1 MANKILILG
10 EPGTGKTTAA
20 RNLDPTETFFIVP
33 DEKSLPFK
41 GWKNIYKTVYK
52 PDGKI
57 DISKSNLY
65 RGTSPQTI
73 MILLKAISDTRPDI
87 KVVIIDTITMMMNVE
102 YMAKAKEKGY
112 EKFLDLALDVFNL
125 IKMID
130 GLREDLT
137 VFILGHVQSSYD
149 TDGSLRTEFKVI
161 GGKLIGEK
169 IEVEGMFTNVLYTEV
184 VMKEGKPEYFFL
196 TQNNGKN
203 TCKSALGL
211 FPELRIPNDFKI
223 VLEEIKK
230 YDS

>member
-1 MANKILILG
+1 
-10 EPGTGKTTAA
+10 
-20 RNLDPTETFFIVP
+20 
-33 DEKSLPFK
+33 
-41 GWKNIYKTVYK
+41 
-52 PDGKI
+52 
-57 DISKSNLY
+57 
-65 RGTSPQTI
+65 
-73 MILLKAISDTRPDI
+73 
-87 KVVIIDTITMMMNVE
+87 MNVE
-102 YMAKAKEKGY
+102 YMSKAKEKGY

-130 GLREDLT
+130 SLREDLT

-149 TDGSLRTEFKVI
+149 TDGTLRTEFKVI

-184 VMKEGKPEYFFL
+184 IMKEGKPEYYFL

-211 FPELRIPNDFKI
+211 FSDLRIPNDFKY